1 MKDTIFLVAGII
13 AFISAFY
20 FIITEKLPSTY
31 ATMGAGLLMAL
42 IGILNEEDMLEAIS
56 GRLEVIF
63 LLVAMMIIV
72 WIISETGFFQYF
84 AIKVAQLVRGNP
96 VALIAI
102 LSVVTAVCSAF
113 LDNVTTILLMAPV
126 SILLAR
132 QLELNSF
139 PFLMAEVL
147 GANIGGTAT
156 LIGDPTQLILGNEGN
171 LSFNAFLVNTAPL
184 AIIALCVMIL
194 TVYVLYKKELVV
206 SNELKARIME
216 LDPSRSLKDIKTLKI
231 ALTVF
236 GFVILGFILNN
247 FIDKGLAVISLSG
260 AILLVILTKKKPHD
274 VFKAVEWETLF
285 FFIGLFIMVKGMENI
300 KIIDFVGNKLISI
313 TAGNFKMAS
322 LLIIWV
328 SAAFAS
334 ILGNVATATTFS
346 QIIHLMEPHFS
357 GFNTQ
362 VLWWSLSLGACLGAN
377 LTILGAATNVV
388 AVSVGEK
395 SGIKIGFVQF
405 MKFTAIIVLEC
416 LVLASIYVSVRYF

>member
-1 MKDTIFLVAGII
+1 MKDTIFLVTGII

-171 LSFNAFLVNTAPL
+171 LSFNAFLANTAPL

-260 AILLVILTKKKPHD
+260 AILLMILTKKKPHD
-274 VFKAVEWETLF
+274 AFKAVEWETLF

-346 QIIHLMEPHFS
+346 QIIHLMEPHFA

-362 VLWWSLSLGACLGAN
+362 VLWWSLSFGACLGAN

>member
-1 MKDTIFLVAGII
+1 MKDTIFLVTGII

-102 LSVVTAVCSAF
+102 LAVVTAFCSAF

-171 LSFNAFLVNTAPL
+171 LSFNAFLANTAPL
-184 AIIALCVMIL
+184 AIVALCVMIL

-206 SNELKARIME
+206 SNEL
-216 LDPSRSLKDIKTLKI
+216 
-231 ALTVF
+231 
-236 GFVILGFILNN
+236 
-247 FIDKGLAVISLSG
+247 
-260 AILLVILTKKKPHD
+260 
-274 VFKAVEWETLF
+274 
-285 FFIGLFIMVKGMENI
+285 
-300 KIIDFVGNKLISI
+300 
-313 TAGNFKMAS
+313 
-322 LLIIWV
+322 
-328 SAAFAS
+328 
-334 ILGNVATATTFS
+334 NV
-346 QIIHLMEPHFS
+346 
-357 GFNTQ
+357 
-362 VLWWSLSLGACLGAN
+362 
-377 LTILGAATNVV
+377 
-388 AVSVGEK
+388 
-395 SGIKIGFVQF
+395 
-405 MKFTAIIVLEC
+405 
-416 LVLASIYVSVRYF
+416 